1 MRILVVI
8 QNQASREM
16 VAQSLVNCGHEVVTT
31 GTVDGAL
38 ELLAAAAFPVVI
50 SDLELETLDDEPLSV
65 RLTRSS
71 PDTQV
76 IITTSRSGSL
86 SEAVGSLRQG
96 GYSFLV
102 KTFEDLG
109 LLSAALN
116 RAIDNVR
123 MVADLRARLE
133 DLQKKNRELS
143 GLNQTLQDIEVRDV
157 LTGLHNQLHF
167 QESLGKEL
175 IRSLQNKRPFSL
187 LLLEVHLADTR
198 EEAESVIAEEK
209 LGQLAQTLKGRLRR
223 SDLVTLYRA
232 QTFGM
237 LLPETS
243 KDAAQYVISN
253 LLELLE
259 TFPFSASRSG
269 QPLTVRA
276 VFGLAS
282 FPEDGSSLTGLV
294 QEAEHCLQ
302 QAGSEGGKI
311 VVPNH
316 QARRSSTAPTIDLAI
331 DVERPRRRVLVV
343 DDEPSIGAVVG
354 QVLGEDGFEV
364 TWVESAEEA
373 LTQFQAKPYPVVIT
387 DVVMAGMD
395 GMELLRQIK
404 DLLPET
410 EVIIMTSQS
419 DLNPSIKAL
428 RAGAFDY
435 LPKPFDDLDIISLV
449 TERAFD
455 NYSRIIEKH
464 RLIAELERKNK
475 GMAMANKTLQ
485 DMVIRDGLT
494 SLYNHSYFK
503 EAVEIEVLRSRR
515 YQRQFAVMFMDLDHF
530 KVYNDT
536 YGHPAGDKL
545 LKTIARLIG
554 ERLRK
559 SDTLARYGG
568 EEFTAILPEL
578 SKPEALELAE
588 EIRREVENFQFP
600 GRETQPGGRITAT
613 IGIASF
619 PEDADDAHTLINCAD
634 QALYRGKRQGRNR
647 VNC

>member
-16 VAQSLVNCGHEVVTT
+16 VTQSLGNCGHEVVTT

-38 ELLAAAAFPVVI
+38 ELLAAASFPVVI

-65 RLTRSS
+65 RLTRSF

-76 IITTSRSGSL
+76 IVTTSHPGSL
-86 SEAVGSLRQG
+86 NEAVGSLRQG

-123 MVADLRARLE
+123 TVSELRARLE
-133 DLQKKNRELS
+133 DLQKKNRELA

-187 LLLEVHLADTR
+187 LLLEVHLA
-198 EEAESVIAEEK
+198 ESGEGAESPIEEEK

-243 KDAAQYVISN
+243 KDAGQYVISN

-259 TFPFSASRSG
+259 SFPFSGNKSG
-269 QPLTVRA
+269 QPLAVRA
-276 VFGLAS
+276 AFGLAS

-294 QEAEHCLQ
+294 QEAESSLL
-302 QAGSEGGKI
+302 QAGSDGGQI
-311 VVPNH
+311 VLPNH
-316 QARRSSTAPTIDLAI
+316 QPKAVVAPSIDLSANS
-331 DVERPRRRVLVV
+331 ERPRRRVLVV
-343 DDEPSIGAVVG
+343 DDEPSICAVIR
-354 QVLGEDGFEV
+354 QVLAEDGFEV
-364 TWVESAEEA
+364 VCAESAEEA
-373 LTQFQAKPYPVVIT
+373 LTLFQAKPYPVVIT
-387 DVVMAGMD
+387 DVVMTGMD

-410 EVIIMTSQS
+410 EVVIMTSQA

-435 LPKPFDDLDIISLV
+435 LPKPFDDIDIISLV
-449 TERAFD
+449 AERAFD
-455 NYSRIIEKH
+455 NYSRIVEKH

-494 SLYNHSYFK
+494 GLYNHSYFK
-503 EAVEIEVLRSRR
+503 EAVEIEVLRSKR
-515 YQRQFAVMFMDLDHF
+515 YQRQFSVMFMDLDHF
-530 KVYNDT
+530 KSYNDT

-545 LKTIARLIG
+545 LKTIGRLIG

-568 EEFTAILPEL
+568 EEFTVILPEL
-578 SKPEALELAE
+578 AKADALELAE
-588 EIRREVENFQFP
+588 TIRAEVESYLFP
-600 GRETQPGGRITAT
+600 GRETQPGGKVTAT
-613 IGIASF
+613 IGVSSF
-619 PEDADDAHTLINCAD
+619 PEDGDDAHALINHAD
-634 QALYRGKRQGRNR
+634 QALYRGKRQGRNC
-647 VNC
+647 VSV

>member
-16 VAQSLVNCGHEVVTT
+16 VTQSLASCGHEVVTT

-38 ELLAAAAFPVVI
+38 ELLATVPFPVVI
-50 SDLELETLDDEPLSV
+50 SDLELETLDDEPLSA
-65 RLTRSS
+65 RLTRVF

-76 IITTSRSGSL
+76 IITTSHPGSL
-86 SEAVGSLRQG
+86 NEAVGSLRQG

-123 MVADLRARLE
+123 MVAELRARLE
-133 DLQKKNRELS
+133 DLQKKNHELA

-157 LTGLHNQLHF
+157 LTGLHNQLYF
-167 QESLGKEL
+167 QEALGKEL
-175 IRSLQNKRPFSL
+175 IRSLQNKRPFSF
-187 LLLEVHLADTR
+187 LLLEVHLEDSGC
-198 EEAESVIAEEK
+198 EGESVIEQEK

-223 SDLVTLYRA
+223 SDLVTLYRP

-237 LLPETS
+237 LLPETT
-243 KDAAQYVISN
+243 KDAGQYVISN

-259 TFPFSASRSG
+259 TFPFTGVKTG
-269 QPLTVRA
+269 QPLAVRA
-276 VFGLAS
+276 LFGMAS

-294 QEAEHCLQ
+294 QEAENSLLQ
-302 QAGSEGGKI
+302 ASSEGGQI
-311 VVPNH
+311 VLPTH
-316 QARRSSTAPTIDLAI
+316 QPKGSVVSPSADQSANA
-331 DVERPRRRVLVV
+331 ERPRRRVLVV
-343 DDEPSIGAVVG
+343 DDEPSICAVIS
-354 QVLGEDGFEV
+354 QVLSEEGFEV
-364 TWVESAEEA
+364 TCAENAEEA
-373 LTQFQAKPYPVVIT
+373 LVQFQAKPYPVVIT
-387 DVVMAGMD
+387 DVVMGGMD
-395 GMELLRQIK
+395 GMELLRQVK

-410 EVIIMTSQS
+410 EVIIMTSQT

-435 LPKPFDDLDIISLV
+435 LPKPFDDIDIISLV
-449 TERAFD
+449 AERAFD
-455 NYSRIIEKH
+455 NYSRIVEKH

-503 EAVEIEVLRSRR
+503 EAVEIEVLRSKR
-515 YQRQFAVMFMDLDHF
+515 YQRQFSVIFMDLDHF
-530 KVYNDT
+530 KTYNDT

-545 LKTIARLIG
+545 LKTIGRLIG

-578 SKPEALELAE
+578 AKADAMELAE
-588 EIRREVENFQFP
+588 EIRSEIENFLFP
-600 GRETQPGGRITAT
+600 GRETQPGGKVTAT
-613 IGIASF
+613 IGVSSF
-619 PEDADDAHTLINCAD
+619 PEDGDDAHALINCAD
-634 QALYRGKRQGRNR
+634 QALYRGKRQGRNC
-647 VNC
+647 VSV

>member
-16 VAQSLVNCGHEVVTT
+16 VTQSLANCGHEVVTT

-38 ELLAAAAFPVVI
+38 ELMAAASFPVVI
-50 SDLELETLDDEPLSV
+50 SDLELETLDDEPLSS
-65 RLTRSS
+65 RLTRVF

-76 IITTSRSGSL
+76 IITTSHPGSL
-86 SEAVGSLRQG
+86 NEAVGSLRQG

-123 MVADLRARLE
+123 MVAELRARLE
-133 DLQKKNRELS
+133 DLQKKNRELA

-157 LTGLHNQLHF
+157 LTGLHNQLYF
-167 QESLGKEL
+167 QEALGKEL
-175 IRSLQNKRPFSL
+175 IRSLQNKRPFSF
-187 LLLEVHLADTR
+187 LLLEVHR
-198 EEAESVIAEEK
+198 EDSAGEGECLIESEK
-209 LGQLAQTLKGRLRR
+209 LAQLAQTLKGRLRR
-223 SDLVTLYRA
+223 SDLVTLYRP

-243 KDAAQYVISN
+243 KDAGQYVISN

-259 TFPFSASRSG
+259 TFPFSGSRSG
-269 QPLTVRA
+269 QPSAVRA
-276 VFGLAS
+276 VFGMAS

-294 QEAEHCLQ
+294 QEAENSLLQ
-302 QAGSEGGKI
+302 ANSEGGQI
-311 VVPNH
+311 VLPNH
-316 QARRSSTAPTIDLAI
+316 QPKGSVVAPSIDLAACS
-331 DVERPRRRVLVV
+331 ERPRRRVLVV
-343 DDEPSIGAVVG
+343 DDEPSICAVIS
-354 QVLGEDGFEV
+354 QVLVDDGFEV
-364 TWVESAEEA
+364 TCVGSGEEA
-373 LTQFQAKPYPVVIT
+373 LAQFQAKPYPVVIT
-387 DVVMAGMD
+387 DVVMPGMD

-410 EVIIMTSQS
+410 EVIIMTSQI

-435 LPKPFDDLDIISLV
+435 LPKPFDDIDIISLV

-455 NYSRIIEKH
+455 NYSRIVEKH

-494 SLYNHSYFK
+494 GLYNHSYFK

-515 YQRQFAVMFMDLDHF
+515 YQRQFSIMFMDLDHF
-530 KVYNDT
+530 KSYNDT

-545 LKTIARLIG
+545 LKTIGRLIA

-578 SKPEALELAE
+578 AKTDAMALAE
-588 EIRREVENFQFP
+588 EIRAEIENYLFP
-600 GRETQPGGRITAT
+600 GRETQPGGKVTTT
-613 IGIASF
+613 IGVSSF
-619 PEDADDAHTLINCAD
+619 PEDGDDAHALINSAD
-634 QALYRGKRQGRNR
+634 QALYRGKRQGRNC
-647 VNC
+647 VSV